1 MFASEINSTEQNVQS
16 TTQSQT
22 ESVTPKNSTLIG
34 NHPKFAKALD
44 FATNVAVTKAPV
56 LIVGESGSGKKS
68 FCNFI
73 HSSSARVNG
82 EFLTVDCSADAKKVE
97 NQILGHRDEE
107 TGSFN
112 KGILERANGGSV
124 ILANIDALDE
134 KFQKRLYQI
143 IQELGDYDLDV
154 RIMATTSKNLSKY
167 VGAGRFYRALYT
179 YFSGSQIVLVPLRE
193 RGADIEV
200 LANHF
205 ASNWASLNSREAVTF
220 SDEARNKISTFYW
233 AHNVAELKTVI
244 ENTVA
249 NLQGNIIDLDAIDL
263 GERKAEAE
271 SKDINDDGLKLM
283 SLKEAEKLLIKK
295 ALIHTSENR
304 TQAAKILGVSIRTLR
319 NKINEY
325 RGDGNNYF
333 VNLR

>member
-1 MFASEINSTEQNVQS
+1 MFASKTNSNEQNVQV
-16 TTQSQT
+16 SQ
-22 ESVTPKNSTLIG
+22 PINSSSLIG
-34 NHPKFAKALD
+34 THPKFVKALD
-44 FATNVAVTKAPV
+44 FATNVAVTKAPI
-56 LIVGESGSGKKS
+56 LIVGESGSGKKT
-68 FCNFI
+68 FCDYI
-73 HSSSARVNG
+73 HSSSARAG
-82 EFLTVDCSADAKKVE
+82 GQLLSVDCSQDAQTVE
-97 NQILGHRDEE
+97 NTILGYRDEE

-112 KGILERANGGSV
+112 KGLLERASGGSI
-124 ILANIDALDE
+124 ILSNIDALEE

-154 RIMATTSKNLSKY
+154 RVMATTSKNLSKY

-193 RGADIEV
+193 RGSDIEL
-200 LANHF
+200 LANYF
-205 ASNWASLNSREAVTF
+205 ATEWANTNNKGVASF
-220 SDEARNKISTFYW
+220 SDEAKNKISTFYW
-233 AHNVAELKTVI
+233 AHNIAELKKVI
-244 ENTVA
+244 ENTVE
-249 NLQGNIIDLDAIDL
+249 NLEGSVIDINAIEL
-263 GERKAEAE
+263 GERKAEAD
-271 SKDINDDGLKLM
+271 STDSNDDGLKLM